1 MTGDEMREVLH
12 GLGWK
17 QADLCRRLDK
27 NKNTVSKWA
36 TEGPPNWAAE
46 YLQMAQALDQVHR
59 RFIRPGR
66 AAAPAEHDDSQPT
79 RAESMATRLEG
90 WQPPE

>member
-1 MTGDEMREVLH
+1 MREVLH
-12 GLGWK
+12 ELGWK

-46 YLQMAQALDQVHR
+46 YLQMANALDQVHR

-66 AAAPAEHDDSQPT
+66 AAAPAEHEEGQPT
-79 RAESMATRLEG
+79 RAENMAEKLEN
-90 WQPPE
+90 WQAAE

>member
-1 MTGDEMREVLH
+1 MTGDEMRNVLQE
-12 GLGWK
+12 LGWK

-66 AAAPAEHDDSQPT
+66 ATAPAEHDDSGPT
-79 RAESMATRLEG
+79 RAESMAAKLDG
-90 WQPPE
+90 WHPPE

>member
-66 AAAPAEHDDSQPT
+66 AAATEEHDEGQAT
-79 RAESMATRLEG
+79 RAASMAGQLKGR
-90 WQPPE
+90 QP